1 MQMTDKEW
9 KEKIESFQ
17 YYVLREKG
25 TEKPFSGEF
34 VFTKRQRY
42 LQVRWLW

>member
-9 KEKIESFQ
+9 KEKLSPFQ

-25 TEKPFSGEF
+25 TEKPF
-34 VFTKRQRY
+34 R
-42 LQVRWLW
+42 